1 MKSNLKSLLLSP
13 FSFIFIGIILL
24 DQGTKL
30 WAQMNAVNITV
41 IPNFFYLVYARNTGA
56 AWSIFEGELLLL
68 ASISFLVG
76 VGLAGY
82 FIHQFKKMNG
92 FNKLAITLFLAGTWG
107 NFIDRA
113 FYQIGVIDF
122 LSFHFGDYIFP
133 TFNIADSALT
143 ISVVMLIVY
152 ALLEEKLTKKL

>member
-1 MKSNLKSLLLSP
+1 MKTNFKSWLLSP
-13 FSFIFIGIILL
+13 FSFILIGVIVF
-24 DQGTKL
+24 DQMTKL

-56 AWSIFEGELLLL
+56 AWSIFEGEVLLL
-68 ASISFLVG
+68 ASISFIVGAGLLV
-76 VGLAGY
+76 Y
-82 FIHQFKKMNG
+82 FIHQFKKING

-152 ALLEEKLTKKL
+152 ALLEEKLTKKI

>member
-1 MKSNLKSLLLSP
+1 MKKKIKVWLFSPYSL
-13 FSFIFIGIILL
+13 IFLVVILV
-24 DQGTKL
+24 DQATKI
-30 WAQMNAVNITV
+30 WAQINAVNITV
-41 IPNFFYLVYARNTGA
+41 IPNFFYLIYARNTGA

-68 ASISFLVG
+68 ASISFVVG
-76 VGLAGY
+76 VGLAIY
-82 FIHQFKKMNG
+82 FIHQFNTLHS
-92 FNKLAITLFLAGTWG
+92 FNKIAITLFLAGTWG

-143 ISVVMLIVY
+143 ISVIMLIVY
-152 ALLEEKLTKKL
+152 ALLEEKLVKKI